1 MVIKLIKRVKLNNI
15 FYKYVN
21 CYNTEI
27 IVVKDN
33 KNEEQ
38 EVKINTLKDL
48 ILNNSKKVTVI
59 SSILIVLIT
68 IIAIGDIK
76 EFMAGFFAITSATFI
91 FLIISI
97 VPVLIIAL
105 YFLPIIISIFRKHS
119 NKTPIILITIFLGWT
134 IIGWIIALMLA
145 FIDNTES

>member
-38 EVKINTLKDL
+38 EVKMNTLKDL

-97 VPVLIIAL
+97 VPILIIAL

>member
-1 MVIKLIKRVKLNNI
+1 M
-15 FYKYVN
+15 
-21 CYNTEI
+21 
-27 IVVKDN
+27 
-33 KNEEQ
+33 
-38 EVKINTLKDL
+38 NTLKDL

-97 VPVLIIAL
+97 VPILIIAL
-105 YFLPIIISIFRKHS
+105 YFLPIIISIFREHS